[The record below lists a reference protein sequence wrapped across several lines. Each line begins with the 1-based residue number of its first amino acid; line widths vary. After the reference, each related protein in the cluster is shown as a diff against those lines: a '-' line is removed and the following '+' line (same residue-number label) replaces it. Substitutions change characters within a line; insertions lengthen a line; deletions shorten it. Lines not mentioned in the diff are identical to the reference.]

1 MNENR
6 PIQLDFVGR
15 VSDQAIE
22 WAKKSNISL
31 HNIETV
37 VPFATSDKD
46 LDVWLFFDTD
56 EIVNNYEKNGTTEKV
71 KKEFLQTLENLKYP
85 SYYLDQVTFQIDS
98 HENVVKNYEGSY
110 FYRLRLKNKKK
121 TTLLN

>member
-6 PIQLDFVGR
+6 PIQLDFVDR
-15 VSDQAIE
+15 VSDQTIE

-37 VPFATSDKD
+37 VPFVTSDKD

-56 EIVNNYEKNGTTEKV
+56 EIVKIYEKNGTTEKV
-71 KKEFLQTLENLKYP
+71 KKEYLQSLEDLKYP
-85 SYYLDQVTFQIDS
+85 NDYLDQVTFHLDS

-110 FYRLRLKNKKK
+110 FYRLR
-121 TTLLN
+121 